1 MKQLSGTDMSMLR
14 AERPNAPNHIA
25 PIAIYDPSTAPGG
38 AVSFKGILRHLQSR
52 LHLAESFRQRLVTVP
67 FDLDRAY
74 WIEDPAFDL
83 EFHVR
88 HIALPKPGDW
98 RQFFI
103 LMARLA
109 ARPLDLSKPPWEMY
123 VVEGLDNME
132 TIPNGSFATLLKVH
146 HAAVDGVAGLEMW
159 TAIHDETPLAE
170 PAPVKEPW
178 QPDDVPSTRSL
189 LTWAAIHGIE
199 RPLEFG
205 QLART
210 ALPSPRSI
218 TSLPGAV
225 VSLRVPDLR
234 GRRLVEPASRFNGPV
249 SPHRV
254 FFANRHPL
262 ADGKRIKSLVPGAT
276 LNDVFLATVGGGLRY
291 YLKAKDELPELSL
304 TTIMPVSIR
313 REGSAGGNEF
323 SMAYIPLGTDIAEP
337 VARLESVHAAT
348 KELKASGGAQDMQ
361 TLMGMVELLPGGLM
375 GFTTRNLIGTLN
387 RLGRTVVHTTVT
399 NVPGPAKPLYFAGAE
414 MLTTFGVAPIV
425 DGMGLMNAVS
435 SFTDQVSIS
444 VTADRDMM
452 PDPAFY
458 SECLQRSFDELL
470 GAVDR

>member
-1 MKQLSGTDMSMLR
+1 MKQLNGTDMSMLR
-14 AERPNAPNHIA
+14 AERANAPNHIA

-38 AVSFKGILRHLQSR
+38 AVSFTGILRHLESR

-74 WIEDPAFDL
+74 WIEDPSFDL

-109 ARPLDLSKPPWEMY
+109 ARPLDLSRPPWEMY
-123 VVEGLDNME
+123 IVEGLDNMD
-132 TIPNGSFATLLKVH
+132 TIPEGSFATLLKVH
-146 HAAVDGVAGLEMW
+146 HAAVDGVAGIEMW
-159 TAIHDETPLAE
+159 TAIHDETPQAKA
-170 PAPVKEPW
+170 APVQDLW
-178 QPDDVPSTRSL
+178 QPDEVPSTRSL
-189 LTWAAIHGIE
+189 LTWAAVHGIE
-199 RPLEFG
+199 RPVEFG
-205 QLART
+205 RLART
-210 ALPSPRSI
+210 ALPSPKSI
-218 TSLPGAV
+218 VNLPGAV
-225 VSLRVPDLR
+225 VKIRVPDVR
-234 GRRLVEPASRFNGPV
+234 GHRLAEPASRFNRPV

-262 ADGKRIKSLVPGAT
+262 ADAKRIKSAVPGAT
-276 LNDVFLATVGGGLRY
+276 LNDAFLAIVGGGLRF
-291 YLKAKDELPELSL
+291 YLEAKDELPEQSL
-304 TTIMPVSIR
+304 ITIMPISIR
-313 REGSAGGNEF
+313 REGTGGNEF
-323 SMAYIPLGTDIAEP
+323 SMAYVPLGTDIADP
-337 VARLESVHAAT
+337 IARLEAT
-348 KELKASGGAQDMQ
+348 HLATQALKATGGAQDMQ

-375 GFTTRNLIGTLN
+375 GFTTRNMIAALN
-387 RLGRTVVHTTVT
+387 RLGRTVIHTTVT

-444 VTADRDMM
+444 VTSDREMM

-458 SECLQRSFDELL
+458 SECLQRSFDDLL
-470 GAVDR
+470 AAADG